1 LICESCGGTSPE
13 GSKFCIRC
21 GERLSA
27 PDEARDEAVEEPEI
41 GLEEA
46 RDEAVEEPEVG
57 PEEARDEAVEEPEI
71 GPEDVRK
78 EIAAAPEVTHPP
90 PVKAPPPPSEPVI
103 DEAPQGEAPE
113 VPPPPPVVV
122 PAEPA
127 PPEPESPLGV
137 VDPADLGPAVARL
150 DASSQRAG
158 RVAMAILSAM
168 LHEGERVESLV
179 VGQYQNYAGVAVL
192 TSERIMLVNDH
203 EWVPDVREIAITADL
218 VVQGWQDDRTAS
230 LVFVTEGV
238 SVTISLIVDRPV
250 AQEMAHAIRAK
261 VAALAD

>member
-21 GERLSA
+21 GERLIE
-27 PDEARDEAVEEPEI
+27 PEEGRGEAVEGPEVEA
-41 GLEEA
+41 EEA
-46 RDEAVEEPEVG
+46 RE
-57 PEEARDEAVEEPEI
+57 
-71 GPEDVRK
+71 
-78 EIAAAPEVTHPP
+78 EIAVAPEVTHPP
-90 PVKAPPPPSEPVI
+90 PVKAPPPPSEPI
-103 DEAPQGEAPE
+103 TDEAPPVETPE
-113 VPPPPPVVV
+113 EPTRPPLVV
-122 PAEPA
+122 PSEPA

-137 VDPADLGPAVARL
+137 VDPAELGPAVARL
-150 DASSQRAG
+150 AAGSQRAG

-179 VGQYQNYAGVAVL
+179 VGQYQNHAGVAVL
-192 TSERIMLVNDH
+192 TSERILLVNDH
-203 EWVPDVREIAITADL
+203 EWVPDVREIAITAHL